1 VKITYIWHRAENFVH
16 DIFLSRDTVLEISAY
31 EVAIDRP
38 HRLESGKFL
47 VETQLK
53 SLFAIAAQYK
63 KMLLSGF

>member
-1 VKITYIWHRAENFVH
+1 MAYIWNHAKNLVH

-38 HRLESGKFL
+38 YRLESGKFV
-47 VETQLK
+47 VETRLK

-63 KMLLSGF
+63 KLLLSGF